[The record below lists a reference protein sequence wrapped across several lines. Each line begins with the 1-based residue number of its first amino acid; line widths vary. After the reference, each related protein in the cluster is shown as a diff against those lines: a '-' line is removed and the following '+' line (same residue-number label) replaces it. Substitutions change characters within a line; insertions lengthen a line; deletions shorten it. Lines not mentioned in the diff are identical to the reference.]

1 MFNLCLYF
9 EVPPHHPLHCE
20 QVLQHS
26 NSGSSRPDEWIL
38 MRVRFPGSQTGHIC
52 LRFHLAID
60 DQEDARAGSGQ
71 ITRVR
76 ASPRTSHRFGHLRS
90 SSDISGHLGDNFTHR
105 NIIGKKSKNTKPSIT
120 IKETM
125 MTDKDSWA
133 MVRRP
138 QVTFLI
144 YSPGISLAT

>member
-1 MFNLCLYF
+1 MIKRTQRKQKELRECVQPVFVF
-9 EVPPHHPLHCE
+9 PAHHPLHCE
-20 QVLQHS
+20 QLLQHS
-26 NSGSSRPDEWIL
+26 NTGSSRPDEWIL

-90 SSDISGHLGDNFTHR
+90 SSDISGHLGDRFHPQKYNWGEVQRHEA
-105 NIIGKKSKNTKPSIT
+105 T
-120 IKETM
+120 IYNCQ
-125 MTDKDSWA
+125 
-133 MVRRP
+133 RH
-138 QVTFLI
+138 
-144 YSPGISLAT
+144 